1 MSFVAVF
8 GAMTMLASAFTS
20 AHANDAPNDARNGGD
35 LQLLPPVRVG
45 ENQAIPPQRNA
56 SDVVTNRLA
65 AYPTSLSP
73 RQRHAWLDQL
83 IADIEAKRA
92 PRLTAVELTAALALV
107 RSEVDPRVGG
117 RIWYLLAHNPRDD
130 EAVALARAVVRDP
143 EGHARWAAFEYLR
156 TVNRP
161 ASEALARESVPQPDP
176 ELVFFMA
183 DLVLESEPHR
193 GLAMMIAAPELETDH
208 WLFDQVMEALARD
221 GGTQELAE
229 LKRRADAAGGRNVY
243 RVLAD
248 WLTVELQKRQPAR
261 N

>member
-1 MSFVAVF
+1 
-8 GAMTMLASAFTS
+8 MLASAFTS
-20 AHANDAPNDARNGGD
+20 AHANDAAKDATNGGD
-35 LQLLPPVRVG
+35 LQLLPPPG
-45 ENQAIPPQRNA
+45 GGPNQAIPPQRNA

-83 IADIEAKRA
+83 IADIDAKGA

-161 ASEALARESVPQPDP
+161 ASEALAREAVPQPDP

-183 DLVLESEPHR
+183 DLVQESDPHR

-208 WLFDQVMEALARD
+208 WLFDQVTEALARD

-229 LKRRADAAGGRNVY
+229 LKRRADAAAGRNVY
-243 RVLAD
+243 QALAD
-248 WLTVELQKRQPAR
+248 WLTIELQKRQPAR